1 MTKSN
6 VLIQLDPDTHA
17 SVFDALV
24 AVDST
29 ELQLL
34 QYHDVATEQVE
45 KLVHGAM
52 FTRGPKDLR
61 HTAVFIGGTDV
72 QQGEALLEATLR
84 CFFGPLRV
92 SVMLDANGANTTA
105 AAAVLAAAKHV
116 ELSRC
121 RALVLAGTGSVGQR
135 VGRLLA
141 TQGAVVKLASR
152 TAERAVTAAQA
163 ISDAVAGASV
173 TGVMVSESRQLPNL
187 IDDCDVV
194 VAAGAS
200 GVQLLPQEI
209 WRSSDSLKVLVDL
222 NAVDPAGIEGIDVLD
237 TARVVEG
244 KVTYGAIGVGGLKM
258 KIHKAAVSRLFESND
273 QILNVDEVYAIGKA
287 LTD

>member
-17 SVFDALV
+17 SAFDALV

-34 QYHDVATEQVE
+34 QYHNVAPEQVE

-72 QQGEALLEATLR
+72 RQGEDLLEATLR

-92 SVMLDANGANTTA
+92 SVLLDANGANTTA

-116 ELSRC
+116 ELSQC
-121 RALVLAGTGSVGQR
+121 RALVLAGTGSVGRR

-141 TQGAVVKLASR
+141 SLGAEVKLASR
-152 TAERAVTAAQA
+152 TAERAVAAAQG
-163 ISDAVAGASV
+163 ISDLVDGSSV
-173 TGVMVSESRQLPNL
+173 TGVMVSESCQLASL
-187 IDDCDVV
+187 IADCDVV
-194 VAAGAS
+194 VAAGAI
-200 GVQLLPQEI
+200 GVQLLPQGI
-209 WRSSDSLKVLVDL
+209 WQSSDSLKVLVDL
-222 NAVDPAGIEGIDVLD
+222 NAVAPAGIEGIDMLD
-237 TARVVEG
+237 AARVVQG

-258 KIHKAAVSRLFESND
+258 KIHKASISRLFEAND
-273 QILNVDEVYAIGKA
+273 QVLNVDEIYAIGES

>member
-6 VLIQLDPDTHA
+6 ILIQLDPDTHA

-24 AVDST
+24 AVDSVD
-29 ELQLL
+29 LQLL

-52 FTRGPKDLR
+52 FTRGPQDLR

-72 QQGEALLEATLR
+72 QQGEALLAATLR

-116 ELSRC
+116 ELSQC
-121 RALVLAGTGSVGQR
+121 RVLVLAGTGSVGQR

-141 TQGAVVKLASR
+141 SQGAVVNLASR
-152 TAERAVTAAQA
+152 TAERAVAAAQV
-163 ISDAVAGASV
+163 ISDAVEGSSV
-173 TGVMVSESRQLPNL
+173 NGVMVSDTRQLPNL
-187 IDDCDVV
+187 IAECDVV

-200 GVQLLPQEI
+200 GVELLPREI
-209 WRSSDSLKVLVDL
+209 WQSSDSLKVLVDL
-222 NAVDPAGIEGIDVLD
+222 NAVAPAGIEGIDVLD
-237 TARVVEG
+237 TARVVDG

-273 QILNVDEVYAIGKA
+273 QVLNVDEIFAIGES

>member
-1 MTKSN
+1 MPKSN
-6 VLIQLDPDTHA
+6 ILIQLDPDTHA

-24 AVDST
+24 AVDSAD
-29 ELQLL
+29 LQLL

-52 FTRGPKDLR
+52 FTRGPQDLR

-72 QQGEALLEATLR
+72 QQGEALLTATLR

-105 AAAVLAAAKHV
+105 AAAVLSAANHV
-116 ELSRC
+116 DLSQC

-141 TQGAVVKLASR
+141 SQGAVVNLASR
-152 TAERAVTAAQA
+152 TAERAVAAAQV
-163 ISDAVAGASV
+163 ISDAVEGSSV
-173 TGVMVSESRQLPNL
+173 SGVMVSDTQQLPNL
-187 IDDCDVV
+187 IDECDVV

-200 GVQLLPQEI
+200 GVELLPQEI
-209 WRSSDSLKVLVDL
+209 WQSSESLKVLVDL
-222 NAVDPAGIEGIDVLD
+222 NAVTPAGIEGIDVLD
-237 TARVVEG
+237 TARVVDS

-273 QILNVDEVYAIGKA
+273 HVLNVDEIFAIGES

>member
-6 VLIQLDPDTHA
+6 VLIQLDPDTQA

-34 QYHDVATEQVE
+34 QYHDVADGQVE

-52 FTRGPKDLR
+52 FTRGPKDLH

-72 QQGEALLEATLR
+72 QQGEVLLKATLR

-105 AAAVLAAAKHV
+105 AAAVLAASKHV
-116 ELSRC
+116 DLSQC
-121 RALVLAGTGSVGQR
+121 RTLVLAGTGSVGQR

-141 TQGAVVKLASR
+141 SQGAVVKLASR
-152 TAERAVTAAQA
+152 TLERAAAAAQEV
-163 ISDAVAGASV
+163 SDAVKGASV
-173 TGVMVSESRQLPNL
+173 TGVVVSESGQLPML
-187 IDDCDVV
+187 LSDCDVV
-194 VAAGAS
+194 VAAGAA

-222 NAVDPAGIEGIDVLD
+222 NAVAPAGIEGIDVLD
-237 TARVVEG
+237 VARVVEG

-258 KIHKAAVSRLFESND
+258 KIHKTAISRLFESND
-273 QILNVDEVYAIGKA
+273 LVLNVEEIYAIGES

>member
-6 VLIQLDPDTHA
+6 ILIQLDPDTHA

-24 AVDST
+24 AVDSAD
-29 ELQLL
+29 LQLL

-52 FTRGPKDLR
+52 FTRGPQDLR

-72 QQGEALLEATLR
+72 QQGEALLRATLR

-116 ELSRC
+116 DLSQC

-141 TQGAVVKLASR
+141 SQGAVVNLASR
-152 TAERAVTAAQA
+152 TVERAVAAAQV
-163 ISDAVAGASV
+163 ISDAVEGSSV
-173 TGVMVSESRQLPNL
+173 SGVMVSDTQQLPNL
-187 IDDCDVV
+187 IDECDVV

-200 GVQLLPQEI
+200 GVELLPQEI
-209 WRSSDSLKVLVDL
+209 WQSSESLKVLVDL
-222 NAVDPAGIEGIDVLD
+222 NAVAPAGIEGIDVLD
-237 TARVVEG
+237 TARVVDS

-273 QILNVDEVYAIGKA
+273 QVLNVDEIYAIGKA

>member
-6 VLIQLDPDTHA
+6 VLIQLDPDTQA

-34 QYHDVATEQVE
+34 QYHDVADGQVE

-52 FTRGPKDLR
+52 FTRGPKDLH

-72 QQGEALLEATLR
+72 QQGEVLLEATLR

-105 AAAVLAAAKHV
+105 AAAVLAASKHV
-116 ELSRC
+116 DLSQC
-121 RALVLAGTGSVGQR
+121 RTLVLAGTGSVGQR

-141 TQGAVVKLASR
+141 SQGAVVKLASR
-152 TAERAVTAAQA
+152 TIERAAAAAQEV
-163 ISDAVAGASV
+163 SDAVKGASV
-173 TGVMVSESRQLPNL
+173 TGVVVSESGQLPML
-187 IDDCDVV
+187 LSDCDVV
-194 VAAGAS
+194 VAAGAA

-222 NAVDPAGIEGIDVLD
+222 NAVAPAGIEGIDVLD
-237 TARVVEG
+237 VARVVEG

-258 KIHKAAVSRLFESND
+258 KIHKTAISRLFESND
-273 QILNVDEVYAIGKA
+273 LVLNVEEIYAIGES

>member
-6 VLIQLDPDTHA
+6 ILIQLDPDLHA

-24 AVDST
+24 ALDST
-29 ELQLL
+29 HLQLL
-34 QYHDVATEQVE
+34 QYQGVAIKQVE

-72 QQGEALLEATLR
+72 QQGEALLEATLS

-105 AAAVLAAAKHV
+105 AAAVLSAAKHI
-116 ELSRC
+116 ELSQS
-121 RALVLAGTGSVGQR
+121 RALILAGTGSVGQR

-141 TQGAVVKLASR
+141 SQGAVVKLASR
-152 TAERAVTAAQA
+152 TAERAVAAAQV
-163 ISDAVAGASV
+163 ISDSVDGSSV
-173 TGVMVSESRQLPNL
+173 TGVMVSESRHLSRL
-187 IDDCDVV
+187 LDDCDVV

-200 GVQLLPQEI
+200 GIQLLPQDI
-209 WRSSDSLKVLVDL
+209 WQSNDSLKVLVDL
-222 NAVDPAGIEGIDVLD
+222 NAVAPTGIEGIDVLD

-273 QILNVDEVYAIGKA
+273 QIFNVDEIYTIGES
-287 LTD
+287 LMD

>member
-6 VLIQLDPDTHA
+6 ILIQLDPDLHA

-24 AVDST
+24 ALDST
-29 ELQLL
+29 HLQLL
-34 QYHDVATEQVE
+34 QYQGVAIKQVE

-72 QQGEALLEATLR
+72 QQGEALLEATLS

-105 AAAVLAAAKHV
+105 AAAVLSAAKHI
-116 ELSRC
+116 ELSQS
-121 RALVLAGTGSVGQR
+121 RALILAGTGSVGQR

-141 TQGAVVKLASR
+141 SQGAVVKLASR
-152 TAERAVTAAQA
+152 TAERAVAAAQA
-163 ISDAVAGASV
+163 ISDSVDGSSV
-173 TGVMVSESRQLPNL
+173 TGVMVSESRHLSSL
-187 IDDCDVV
+187 LDDCDVV

-200 GVQLLPQEI
+200 GVQLLPQNI
-209 WRSSDSLKVLVDL
+209 WQSNESLKVLVDL
-222 NAVDPAGIEGIDVLD
+222 NAVAPTGIEGIDVLD

-273 QILNVDEVYAIGKA
+273 QIFNVDEIYTIGES
-287 LTD
+287 LMD

>member
-1 MTKSN
+1 MTKNN

-24 AVDST
+24 AVDSM

-34 QYHDVATEQVE
+34 QYHDVAAEQVE
-45 KLVHGAM
+45 NLVHGAM

-72 QQGEALLEATLR
+72 QQGEDLLEATLR

-105 AAAVLAAAKHV
+105 AAAVLAVAKHV
-116 ELSRC
+116 DLSQC
-121 RALVLAGTGSVGQR
+121 RVLVLAGTGSVGQR

-141 TQGAVVKLASR
+141 SQGAEVKLASR
-152 TAERAVTAAQA
+152 TVERAVAAAQG
-163 ISDAVAGASV
+163 ISDAVDGSSV
-173 TGVMVSESRQLPNL
+173 TGVMVSESHQLASL
-187 IDDCDVV
+187 IADCDVV
-194 VAAGAS
+194 VAAGAT

-209 WRSSDSLKVLVDL
+209 WQSSDSLQVLVDL
-222 NAVDPAGIEGIDVLD
+222 NAVAPAGIEGIDVLD

-273 QILNVDEVYAIGKA
+273 QVLNVDEIYAIGES

>member
-6 VLIQLDPDTHA
+6 ILIQLDPDNHA

-24 AVDST
+24 AVDSAD
-29 ELQLL
+29 LQLL
-34 QYHDVATEQVE
+34 QYHDVATEQIE
-45 KLVHGAM
+45 KLIHGAM
-52 FTRGPKDLR
+52 FTRGPQDLR

-72 QQGEALLEATLR
+72 QQGEDLLAATLS

-116 ELSRC
+116 DLSQC
-121 RALVLAGTGSVGQR
+121 RALVLAATGSVGQR

-141 TQGAVVKLASR
+141 SQGAVVNLASR
-152 TAERAVTAAQA
+152 TAERAVAAAQV
-163 ISDAVAGASV
+163 ISDAVEGSSV
-173 TGVMVSESRQLPNL
+173 SGVVVSDTRQLPNL
-187 IDDCDVV
+187 IDECDVV

-200 GVQLLPQEI
+200 GVELLPKEI
-209 WRSSDSLKVLVDL
+209 WQSSDSLKVLVDL
-222 NAVDPAGIEGIDVLD
+222 NAVAPAGIEGIDVLD
-237 TARVVEG
+237 TAKVVDE

-258 KIHKAAVSRLFESND
+258 KIHKAAVSRLFETND
-273 QILNVDEVYAIGKA
+273 QVLNVDEIYAIGNS

>member
-17 SVFDALV
+17 SAFDALV

-34 QYHDVATEQVE
+34 QYHNVAPEQVE

-72 QQGEALLEATLR
+72 RQGEDLLKATLR

-116 ELSRC
+116 ELSQC

-141 TQGAVVKLASR
+141 SLGAEVKLASR
-152 TAERAVTAAQA
+152 TAERAVAAAQG
-163 ISDAVAGASV
+163 ISDLVDGSSV
-173 TGVMVSESRQLPNL
+173 TGVMVSESCQLASL
-187 IDDCDVV
+187 IADCDVV
-194 VAAGAS
+194 VAAGAI
-200 GVQLLPQEI
+200 GVQLLPQGI
-209 WRSSDSLKVLVDL
+209 WQSSDSLKVLVDL
-222 NAVDPAGIEGIDVLD
+222 NAVAPAGIEGIDMLD
-237 TARVVEG
+237 AARVVEG

-258 KIHKAAVSRLFESND
+258 KIHKASISRLFESND
-273 QILNVDEVYAIGKA
+273 QVLNVDEIYAIGES
-287 LTD
+287 LMD

>member
-17 SVFDALV
+17 SAFDALV

-34 QYHDVATEQVE
+34 QYHNVAPEQVE

-72 QQGEALLEATLR
+72 RQGEDLLKATLR

-116 ELSRC
+116 ELSQC

-141 TQGAVVKLASR
+141 SLGAEVKLASR
-152 TAERAVTAAQA
+152 TAERAVAAAQG
-163 ISDAVAGASV
+163 ISAQVDGSSV
-173 TGVMVSESRQLPNL
+173 TGVMVSESRHLASL
-187 IDDCDVV
+187 IGDCDVV
-194 VAAGAS
+194 VAAGAT

-209 WRSSDSLKVLVDL
+209 WKSSDSLKVLVDL
-222 NAVDPAGIEGIDVLD
+222 NAVAPAGIEGIDMLD

-258 KIHKAAVSRLFESND
+258 KIHKASISRLFEAND
-273 QILNVDEVYAIGKA
+273 QVLNVDEIYAIGES

>member
-17 SVFDALV
+17 SAFDALV

-34 QYHDVATEQVE
+34 QYHNVAAEQVE

-72 QQGEALLEATLR
+72 RQGEDLLEATLR

-116 ELSRC
+116 ELSQC
-121 RALVLAGTGSVGQR
+121 RALVLAGTGSVGRR

-141 TQGAVVKLASR
+141 SLGAEVKLASR
-152 TAERAVTAAQA
+152 TAERAVGAAQG
-163 ISDAVAGASV
+163 ISDVVDGSSV
-173 TGVMVSESRQLPNL
+173 TGVMVSESCQLASL
-187 IDDCDVV
+187 IADCDVV
-194 VAAGAS
+194 VAAGAI
-200 GVQLLPQEI
+200 GVQLLPQGI
-209 WRSSDSLKVLVDL
+209 WQSSDSLKVLVDL
-222 NAVDPAGIEGIDVLD
+222 NAVAPAGIEGIDMLD
-237 TARVVEG
+237 AARVVEG

-258 KIHKAAVSRLFESND
+258 KIHKASISRLFESND
-273 QILNVDEVYAIGKA
+273 QVLNVDEIYAIGES
-287 LTD
+287 LMD

>member
-6 VLIQLDPDTHA
+6 ILIQLDPDTHA

-24 AVDST
+24 AVDSAD
-29 ELQLL
+29 LQLL

-52 FTRGPKDLR
+52 FTRGPQDLR

-72 QQGEALLEATLR
+72 QQGEALLRATLR

-116 ELSRC
+116 DLSQC

-141 TQGAVVKLASR
+141 SQGAVVNLASR
-152 TAERAVTAAQA
+152 TVERAVAAAQV
-163 ISDAVAGASV
+163 ISDAVEGSSV
-173 TGVMVSESRQLPNL
+173 SGVMVSDTQQLPNL
-187 IDDCDVV
+187 IDECDVV

-200 GVQLLPQEI
+200 GVELLPQEI
-209 WRSSDSLKVLVDL
+209 WQSSESLKVLVDL
-222 NAVDPAGIEGIDVLD
+222 NAVAPAGIEGIDVLNS
-237 TARVVEG
+237 ARVVDS

-273 QILNVDEVYAIGKA
+273 QVLNVDEIYAIGKA